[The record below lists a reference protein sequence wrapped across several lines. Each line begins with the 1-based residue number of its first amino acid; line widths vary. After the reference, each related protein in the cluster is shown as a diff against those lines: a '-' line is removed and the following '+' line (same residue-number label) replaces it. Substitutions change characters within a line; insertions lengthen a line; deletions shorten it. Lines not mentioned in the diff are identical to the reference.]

1 MLLWTR
7 FADGYHQPMSIMNNA
22 NEADYPGKLKAVADA
37 LVDWDGPVV
46 LTAHVD
52 PDGDALGSTLAL
64 KRALESVGKT
74 ALLPLEPP
82 PFLAFLCEPGELSD
96 PLDALPDGSMLAV
109 LDVSDLSRMVGAP
122 AEGAAFMLNI
132 DHHGTN
138 DRFGD
143 LALVQPGAAA
153 TAQIVKD
160 LIDVLGVVWSERI
173 ATPCLTGI
181 MTDTG
186 TFRYTNT
193 TAEVLKAAGDLMAA
207 GAKYTELSDRVQR
220 RPASYF
226 QMLGRVMETLEMH
239 EDGAVSLAYVTQ
251 ELRAAYGEDDDSDD
265 YVGVIRYIEGVEIA
279 VLLKE
284 KDDAVKISVRARPPY
299 SAQNVAVEL
308 GGGGHVA
315 AAGAKLDGLSL
326 NEAKERVVA
335 ATQAEVRRQRGR

>member
-1 MLLWTR
+1 
-7 FADGYHQPMSIMNNA
+7 MSLMNNA

-37 LVDWDGPVV
+37 LTAWEGPIV
-46 LTAHVD
+46 LAAHVD

-64 KRALESVGKT
+64 KRALEDLGKT

-96 PLDALPDGSMLAV
+96 PLEALPEHCMLAV
-109 LDVSDLSRMVGAP
+109 LDVSDISRIDGAP
-122 AEGAAFMLNI
+122 TEGAAFVLNI

-153 TAQIVKD
+153 TAQIIKD
-160 LIDVLGVVWSERI
+160 LIDVLPVAWTEKL

-193 TAEVLKAAGDLMAA
+193 NADVLNAAGDLMAA
-207 GAKYTELSDRVQR
+207 GAAYTEISDRVQR

-239 EDGAVSLAYVTQ
+239 EDGKISMAHVTQ
-251 ELRAAYGEDDDSDD
+251 ALREAYGEDDDSDD
-265 YVGVIRYIEGVEIA
+265 YVGAIRYIEGVELA
-279 VLLKE
+279 LLLKE
-284 KDDAVKISVRARPPY
+284 KDDAVKVSVRARPPY
-299 SAQNVAVEL
+299 SAQNVAVAL

-315 AAGAKLDGLSL
+315 AAGAKLDGLGL
-326 NEAKERVVA
+326 TEAKERVLTA
-335 ATQAEVRRQRGR
+335 AQAEIRRHEGH